1 MYTRENGGILQAKTK
16 HGTATLQVHLVG
28 AHPILMHF
36 LARMSFARIVR
47 SCLPARHSGILDHA
61 QTLTILVMNIL
72 LSPAPLYRIAEW
84 VEPIDPE
91 ALGLSA
97 SQKEAINDDRIAR
110 TLDALIS
117 AHARNLFFRLALRI
131 IKDFQ
136 LDTDRV
142 HHDTTTVTFHG
153 GYTASLKEPYI
164 TYGINKDH
172 RPDLKQ
178 LVFGLSVLADG
189 AVPISHEVYSG
200 NRTDDTV
207 HRGNL
212 DYLRQ
217 LLGRED
223 FVYVAD
229 SKLCTRQNLSHIAS
243 FGGKFVTLLPRTR
256 AEDKLFRLRIRQGSH
271 PRWYRLLSVPNKRRS
286 TDPPDVYST
295 TSQGP
300 GITSEG
306 YRLIWCR
313 SSQKAALDSRA
324 REAELKKAETELFYL
339 GTRLNRG
346 RLRSRAE
353 IKKAVA
359 AIMRKYLC
367 RPFLTVNI
375 GYRLQTRIKRLSA
388 GRPQKGAP
396 QRIVRHRL
404 FHLDVRRNKESL
416 RAEARTD
423 GIFPLVTNL
432 HSSEASKK
440 KVLLIYK
447 YQPYIEKRHS
457 LLKSELEVA
466 PVYLKKPSRAAG
478 LIHAAYIAMTLD
490 ALIERTLRRN
500 MARLG
505 IENLPILPEGRH
517 TKTPTTAR
525 LLEMFSGVSW
535 YEFESEDGPVTFPI
549 HLTPIQKKLLELLDM
564 DKSVYS

>member
-16 HGTATLQVHLVG
+16 QGTATLQVHLVG
-28 AHPILMHF
+28 THPILMHF

-47 SCLPARHSGILDHA
+47 SCLPTRFSSILDHA
-61 QTLTILVMNIL
+61 QTLDILIRNLL

-84 VEPIDPE
+84 VNPIDPQ
-91 ALGLSA
+91 ALGLSV

-110 TLDALIS
+110 TLDVLSS

-136 LDTDRV
+136 LDTTRV

-153 GYTASLKEPYI
+153 GYVASVKEPHI

-207 HRGNL
+207 HCGNL
-212 DYLRQ
+212 DYLRR

-229 SKLCTRQNLSHIAS
+229 SKLCTRLNLSHIAS
-243 FGGKFVTLLPRTR
+243 YGGKFVTLLPRTR
-256 AEDKLFRLRIRQGSH
+256 AEDKLFRLRIRKGSH
-271 PRWYRLLSVPNKRRS
+271 PRWYRLLTVPNKRRS
-286 TDPPDVYST
+286 TEPPDVYCST
-295 TSQGP
+295 SEEP
-300 GITSEG
+300 SITSEG

-313 SSQKAALDSRA
+313 SSQKTALDSRA
-324 REAELKKAETELFYL
+324 REIELKKAETELFDL

-359 AIMRKYLC
+359 AIMSKYVC
-367 RPFLTVNI
+367 QPFLIVKI
-375 GYRLQTRIKRLSA
+375 GYRLQSKTKQLGP
-388 GRPQKGAP
+388 GRPKKDAP
-396 QRIVRHRL
+396 QRTVRHR
-404 FHLDVRRNKESL
+404 FFYLDVQRNKESL

-423 GIFPLVTNL
+423 GVFPLVTNL
-432 HSSEASKK
+432 TSPEASKK

-466 PVYLKKPSRAAG
+466 PVYLKKPSRVVG

-490 ALIERTLRRN
+490 ALIERTLRQN

-505 IENLPILPEGRH
+505 IENLPILPEGRN

-525 LLEMFSGVSW
+525 LLEIFSGVSW
-535 YEFESEDGPVTFPI
+535 YEFEGEGGPVTFPI
-549 HLTPIQKKLLELLDM
+549 YLTPIQKKLLELLGM
-564 DKSVYS
+564 DKSDYS